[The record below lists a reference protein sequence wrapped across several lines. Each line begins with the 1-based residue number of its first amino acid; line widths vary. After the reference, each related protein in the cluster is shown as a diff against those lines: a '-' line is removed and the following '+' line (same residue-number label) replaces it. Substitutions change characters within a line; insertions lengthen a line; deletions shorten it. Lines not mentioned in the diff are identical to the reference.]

1 MNLLLGFIIKK
12 LFEISTLKNA
22 LPIYEEFNKVISD
35 AWSSKEVKDYI
46 HSKVN
51 KNEIYDIEILGSGIE
66 ASDYIDTVKFMFLSK
81 EGIRLPDI
89 NGKIKE
95 ELICH

>member
-1 MNLLLGFIIKK
+1 MKHLPEEQIIG
-12 LFEISTLKNA
+12 ELKNA

-51 KNEIYDIEILGSGIE
+51 KNEIYE
-66 ASDYIDTVKFMFLSK
+66 
-81 EGIRLPDI
+81 
-89 NGKIKE
+89 
-95 ELICH
+95 